1 MVLYCASPQSRLFRS
16 DYLQIA
22 LTSHRVLKTLQ
33 RELAMYVYHNLDR
46 PLTSYFLDK
55 DIHPVFKGAHG
66 TACIIDSS
74 T

>member
-1 MVLYCASPQSRLFRS
+1 
-16 DYLQIA
+16 
-22 LTSHRVLKTLQ
+22 
-33 RELAMYVYHNLDR
+33 VYHNLDR

-66 TACIIDSS
+66 SACIIDSS